1 MSDHKHD
8 WVFRT
13 DGDVQDCFAAICT
26 ICGEY
31 SCTCRVVRELG
42 RPLSDDEFET
52 FVKRGIPGNDHE
64 RADAY
69 AKEENDV
76 VRSDDAG

>member
-13 DGDVQDCFAAICT
+13 DGYIEQCAPAICT

-31 SCTCRVVRELG
+31 SCLCRVERELG
-42 RPLSDDEFET
+42 RPLTTDEFEV
-52 FVKRGIPGNDHE
+52 FDRRGIAGNNHE
-64 RADAY
+64 RAWAF

-76 VRSDDAG
+76 RRTEN